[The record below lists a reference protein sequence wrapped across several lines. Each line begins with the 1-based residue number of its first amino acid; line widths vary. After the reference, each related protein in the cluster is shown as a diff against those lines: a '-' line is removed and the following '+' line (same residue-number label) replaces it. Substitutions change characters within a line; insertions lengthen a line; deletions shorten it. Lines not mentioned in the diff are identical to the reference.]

1 MSQYDAMR
9 ALASGNNQPNLNAEM
24 IANVHIS
31 LPPLKVQR
39 KLVER
44 VATARAEMARER
56 AAAAQLR
63 QTIAAEVESLIL
75 GAKPLK
81 PA

>member
-1 MSQYDAMR
+1 MFILPLCRTPKIKPLSPFAVT
-9 ALASGNNQPNLNAEM
+9 AKGKSG
-24 IANVHIS
+24 
-31 LPPLKVQR
+31 
-39 KLVER
+39 ER
-44 VATARAEMARER
+44 VTAARAEMARER